1 MLLSK
6 FMADIVQYGRLLR
19 GSTGSAEGLSF
30 RGMPNDLS
38 QIRRAALATSLRRC
52 DLFSELPAQDLKWIA
67 SFVVHKRLGKGD
79 YLFRQGAPAEGF
91 YVVHQGA
98 INVHRIN
105 ASGKAQVIHVFRVGE
120 SFAEAALFENT
131 GYPANASALEQTS
144 VLLVPKTAFLE
155 LLRKRPE
162 LALRMLASMSRHLQT
177 LVGLIDDLTLK
188 DVQTRLVGWLLKR
201 CGKPLGNEPAVVN
214 LDRSK
219 SVLAAEFGTTN
230 ETLSRTFAE
239 LRDQKLIFVIGRTI
253 TIPKPC
259 ELEELFKR
267 NVGDI

>member
-1 MLLSK
+1 M
-6 FMADIVQYGRLLR
+6 
-19 GSTGSAEGLSF
+19 
-30 RGMPNDLS
+30 MPTDLMHIES
-38 QIRRAALATSLRRC
+38 AALAASLRRC
-52 DLFSELPAQDLKWIA
+52 HLFSELTAQDLQWIA
-67 SFVVHKRLGKGD
+67 SFVVQKRLGKGD
-79 YLFRQGAPAEGF
+79 YLFRRGAPFKGF

-105 ASGKAQVIHVFRVGE
+105 ASGKAQVIHVFRAGE
-120 SFAEAALFENT
+120 SFAEAALAEDT
-131 GYPANASALEQTS
+131 GYPADARALEQTS

-162 LALRMLASMSRHLQT
+162 LALRMLGSMSRHLQA
-177 LVGLIDDLTLK
+177 LVGLIDDLMLK

>member
-1 MLLSK
+1 
-6 FMADIVQYGRLLR
+6 
-19 GSTGSAEGLSF
+19 
-30 RGMPNDLS
+30 MPNDLS
-38 QIRRAALATSLRRC
+38 QIGRAALATSLRRC

-79 YLFRQGAPAEGF
+79 YLFRQGAHAEGF

-177 LVGLIDDLTLK
+177 LVGL
-188 DVQTRLVGWLLKR
+188 VGWLLKR

-239 LRDQKLIFVIGRTI
+239 LRSQKLIFVLGRTI

>member
-1 MLLSK
+1 
-6 FMADIVQYGRLLR
+6 MAVSGLPLQ
-19 GSTGSAEGLSF
+19 TGKPSEPERPA
-30 RGMPNDLS
+30 S
-38 QIRRAALATSLRRC
+38 QIFRTPGPRPEVDRVLCRAQTAWERR
-52 DLFSELPAQDLKWIA
+52 LP
-67 SFVVHKRLGKGD
+67 V
-79 YLFRQGAPAEGF
+79 RQGAPAEGF

-201 CGKPLGNEPAVVN
+201 CGKSLGNEP
-214 LDRSK
+214 
-219 SVLAAEFGTTN
+219 
-230 ETLSRTFAE
+230 LS
-239 LRDQKLIFVIGRTI
+239 
-253 TIPKPC
+253 
-259 ELEELFKR
+259 
-267 NVGDI
+267 